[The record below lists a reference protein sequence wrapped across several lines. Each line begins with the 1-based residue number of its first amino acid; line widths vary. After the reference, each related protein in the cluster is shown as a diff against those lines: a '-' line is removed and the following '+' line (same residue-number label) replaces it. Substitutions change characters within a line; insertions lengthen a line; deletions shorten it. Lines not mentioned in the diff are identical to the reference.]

1 MSARTD
7 PALRTLVASVLW
19 PGFLGRTAPDWLLHA
34 LDEGLAGAVY
44 FGQNIDQDDPE
55 QLPALSARL
64 REARPGALLG
74 IDEEGGPVTRLEAAR
89 GSTLPSASQLGR
101 VDDTA
106 VTRAAGAELA
116 RRVRAS
122 GATVALAP
130 VADVNTNPR
139 NPVIGARSFGATTAL
154 VSRHVA
160 AMVTGIQAAGVAA
173 CVKHFPGHGDTA
185 VDSHLGLPHVALP
198 AAEVEAGHLPPFQA
212 AIDAGV
218 AAVMTSHVVV
228 DAFGE
233 LPATLDP
240 RVLGMLRERGFTG
253 AIVTDALDM
262 AAIRAEF
269 GAGPGAVRAILAGA
283 DLLCIGNPSDLGP
296 KHGAASDL
304 DDYAEVR
311 DALFAALDDGT
322 LPVAALERASRSV
335 AGLSEWTQAA
345 SRAGGSST
353 GPVDAQGAPGGSG
366 AAEGAGTFDAARVV
380 RDAIVVRGAAE
391 VPAGERVV
399 LDLRDRASGAVAST
413 AEPFSSAL
421 GATRVV
427 AGPLGTRDV
436 VAVLSDALAHIPAT
450 SGIVAL
456 VDAVQPGS
464 PQRRALGIL
473 AVARPSAVAVNTGLP
488 APDAL
493 PLAGLDTYGSS
504 RVTADVV
511 AESLAGVH
519 A

>member
-1 MSARTD
+1 MSASTD
-7 PALRTLVASVLW
+7 PAVRSLVASVLW
-19 PGFLGRTAPDWLLHA
+19 PGFVGRTAPDWLLRA

-44 FGQNIDQDDPE
+44 FGQNIDQTDPG
-55 QLPALSARL
+55 QLPALSGRL
-64 REARPGALLG
+64 TEARPGILLG
-74 IDEEGGPVTRLEAAR
+74 VDEEGGPVTRLEAAI

-106 VTRAAGAELA
+106 TTRATGAELA

-139 NPVIGARSFGATTAL
+139 NPVIGTRAFGATAEL
-154 VSRHVA
+154 VGRHVA
-160 AMVTGIQAAGVAA
+160 AMVAGIQAGGVAA

-185 VDSHLGLPHVALP
+185 VDSHLGLPHVGLP
-198 AAEVEAGHLPPFQA
+198 AVEVESEHLPPFQA

-228 DAFGE
+228 DAFGD

-240 RVLGMLRERGFTG
+240 RVLGMLRERGFSGT
-253 AIVTDALDM
+253 IITDALDM

-269 GAGPGAVRAILAGA
+269 GAGVGAVRAILAGA

-296 KHGAASDL
+296 KHGATSDA

-311 DALFAALDDGT
+311 DALLAAVDDGT
-322 LPVAALERASRSV
+322 LPIVALERASRSV
-335 AGLSEWTQAA
+335 AGLSEWTAAA
-345 SRAGGSST
+345 SRA
-353 GPVDAQGAPGGSG
+353 AGASG
-366 AAEGAGTFDAARVV
+366 AAAETDAAETDAAGTYDAARVV
-380 RDAIVVRGAAE
+380 REALVVRGSASLASE
-391 VPAGERVV
+391 DRVV
-399 LDLRDRASGAVAST
+399 LDLRDRVSAAVAST

-421 GATRVV
+421 GAARVV
-427 AGPLGTRDV
+427 AGPLGTRDA
-436 VAVLSDALAHIPAT
+436 VAVMSDALGGIPESAAV
-450 SGIVAL
+450 IAL

-464 PQRRALGIL
+464 PQCRALGIL
-473 AVARPSAVAVNTGLP
+473 AVARPASIVVNTGLP

-493 PLAGLDTYGSS
+493 ALPGIDTYGSS
-504 RVTADVV
+504 RVTAEVV
-511 AESLAGVH
+511 AGMLAGVTV
-519 A
+519 

>member
-1 MSARTD
+1 MSASTD
-7 PALRTLVASVLW
+7 PAVRSLVASVLW

-34 LDEGLAGAVY
+34 LDEGLAGVVY
-44 FGQNIDQDDPE
+44 FGQNIDPEDAE

-64 REARPGALLG
+64 RESRPGALLG
-74 IDEEGGPVTRLEAAR
+74 VDEEGGPVTRLEAAL

-106 VTRAAGAELA
+106 VTRAAGVELA
-116 RRVRAS
+116 RRLRAS
-122 GATVALAP
+122 GANVALAP

-139 NPVIGARSFGATTAL
+139 NPVIGTRAFGATADL
-154 VSRHVA
+154 VGRHVA
-160 AMVTGIQAAGVAA
+160 AMVSGIQAGGVAA

-185 VDSHLGLPHVALP
+185 VDSHLGLPHVTLP
-198 AAEVEAGHLPPFQA
+198 GAEVEAEHLPPFQA

-228 DAFGE
+228 DAFGD

-240 RVLGMLRERGFTG
+240 RVLGMLRDRGFAGT
-253 AIVTDALDM
+253 IITDALDM
-262 AAIRAEF
+262 AAIRSEF

-296 KHGAASDL
+296 KHGATSDL

-311 DALFAALDDGT
+311 DALLAAVDDGT
-322 LPVAALERASRSV
+322 LPIAALERASHSV
-335 AGLSEWTQAA
+335 AGLSDWTAAA
-345 SRAGGSST
+345 SRAGGAST
-353 GPVDAQGAPGGSG
+353 GEVGA
-366 AAEGAGTFDAARVV
+366 FDARQVV
-380 RDAIVVRGAAE
+380 REAIVVRGTVSVAA
-391 VPAGERVV
+391 GDRVV

-413 AEPFSSAL
+413 AEPFSVAL

-427 AGPLGTRDV
+427 VGPFGGRDV
-436 VAVLSDALAHIPAT
+436 VAAMCDALGGIPESSAV
-450 SGIVAL
+450 VAL

-473 AVARPSAVAVNTGLP
+473 AAARPSAVIVNTGLP
-488 APDAL
+488 APDELAL
-493 PLAGLDTYGSS
+493 PGLDTYGSS
-504 RVTADVV
+504 RVTAQVV
-511 AESLAGVH
+511 SEAFEGV
-519 A
+519 AA

>member
-1 MSARTD
+1 MSASTD
-7 PALRTLVASVLW
+7 PGVRSLVASVLW
-19 PGFLGRTAPDWLLHA
+19 PGFLGRSAPDWLLHA

-44 FGQNIDQDDPE
+44 FGQNIDPEDAE

-74 IDEEGGPVTRLEAAR
+74 VDEEGGPVTRLEAAF

-106 VTRAAGAELA
+106 ITRAAGVELG

-122 GATVALAP
+122 GANVALAP
-130 VADVNTNPR
+130 VADVNTNAR
-139 NPVIGARSFGATTAL
+139 NPVIGTRAFGSTADL
-154 VSRHVA
+154 VGRHVA
-160 AMVTGIQAAGVAA
+160 AMVSGIQAGGVAA

-185 VDSHLGLPHVALP
+185 VDSHLGLPHVTLP
-198 AAEVEAGHLPPFQA
+198 AAEVEAEHLPPFQA

-228 DAFGE
+228 DAFGD

-240 RVLGMLRERGFTG
+240 RVLGMLRERGFAG
-253 AIVTDALDM
+253 AIITDALDM

-269 GAGPGAVRAILAGA
+269 GAGAGAVRAILAGA

-296 KHGAASDL
+296 KHGATSDL

-311 DALFAALDDGT
+311 DALLAAVDDGT
-322 LPVAALERASRSV
+322 LPLAALERASRSV
-335 AGLSEWTQAA
+335 ADLSEWTDAA
-345 SRAGGSST
+345 SRAGGSSL
-353 GPVDAQGAPGGSG
+353 GDDDFDPAQ
-366 AAEGAGTFDAARVV
+366 VV
-380 RDAIVVRGAAE
+380 REAIVVRGTVPAD

-413 AEPFSSAL
+413 AEPFSVAL
-421 GATRVV
+421 GAARAVV
-427 AGPLGTRDV
+427 GPLGGRDV
-436 VAVLSDALAHIPAT
+436 VAVMCDALGDIPESSAV
-450 SGIVAL
+450 VAL

-473 AVARPSAVAVNTGLP
+473 AAARPSAVIVNTGLP
-488 APDAL
+488 APDELAL
-493 PLAGLDTYGSS
+493 PSLDTYGSS
-504 RVTADVV
+504 RVTAQVV
-511 AESLAGVH
+511 SEAFEGV
-519 A
+519 AA